1 MEWSQKNKSR
11 IREQLQSMGSLLN
24 WKEEVCIFNYIY
36 SQYYTLDP
44 KRQVG
49 VKKAFVDLFKKGDIY
64 RGEKMLHYCP
74 TLQSVISDIEVDW
87 LVIISLFCFILGSTK
102 TTKN

>member
-1 MEWSQKNKSR
+1 MD
-11 IREQLQSMGSLLN
+11 
-24 WKEEVCIFNYIY
+24 
-36 SQYYTLDP
+36 T
-44 KRQVG
+44 KRQIG

-87 LVIISLFCFILGSTK
+87 LVIISSFCIILGSTK
-102 TTKN
+102 TIKN

>member
-1 MEWSQKNKSR
+1 MD
-11 IREQLQSMGSLLN
+11 
-24 WKEEVCIFNYIY
+24 
-36 SQYYTLDP
+36 T
-44 KRQVG
+44 KRQIG

-87 LVIISLFCFILGSTK
+87 LVIISSLFIILGSTK

>member
-1 MEWSQKNKSR
+1 MD
-11 IREQLQSMGSLLN
+11 
-24 WKEEVCIFNYIY
+24 
-36 SQYYTLDP
+36 T
-44 KRQVG
+44 KRQIG

-87 LVIISLFCFILGSTK
+87 LVIMHFFLIYSRKYQNDKKLNFHQEMK
-102 TTKN
+102 

>member
-1 MEWSQKNKSR
+1 ML
-11 IREQLQSMGSLLN
+11 ILI
-24 WKEEVCIFNYIY
+24 VFIY
-36 SQYYTLDP
+36 KQYYTLDT
-44 KRQVG
+44 KRQIG

-87 LVIISLFCFILGSTK
+87 LVIMHFF
-102 TTKN
+102 

>member
-1 MEWSQKNKSR
+1 MLILIVFIHK
-11 IREQLQSMGSLLN
+11 
-24 WKEEVCIFNYIY
+24 
-36 SQYYTLDP
+36 QYYTLDT
-44 KRQVG
+44 KRQIG

-87 LVIISLFCFILGSTK
+87 LVIMHFF
-102 TTKN
+102 

>member
-1 MEWSQKNKSR
+1 M
-11 IREQLQSMGSLLN
+11 
-24 WKEEVCIFNYIY
+24 
-36 SQYYTLDP
+36 DP

-87 LVIISLFCFILGSTK
+87 LVIISSFCIILGSTK